1 MVNCSS
7 AKAARDYRFAA
18 QGEGRTR
25 LRATHGDERAQLRTP
40 PCSGGCVRDRQA
52 GRHGVAR
59 RLEMKEKMASRSKG
73 LHEMEEKMG
82 RREKDGEDAVD
93 R

>member
-1 MVNCSS
+1 MAAS
-7 AKAARDYRFAA
+7 ASGFAGH
-18 QGEGRTR
+18 GEGRTR

-73 LHEMEEKMG
+73 LHEMEEKMASRSKRLHAMAGG
-82 RREKDGEDAVD
+82 R
-93 R
+93 